1 MFDVVVVGA
10 GPVGLYMAA
19 LLLQNGH
26 RVAILERHAASS
38 RQTRAIGI
46 HPPALA
52 ALEAVGAAHPLV
64 SSGVRITHGAAY
76 SGGRKVAD
84 MDFARPS
91 AEYPFI
97 LSVPQYV
104 TTQTLESR
112 VVELDPGALRRGVQV
127 EEVVDDGG
135 YLRLR
140 GQQGGAAVEF
150 LGRFVVAADGVH
162 SAVREGLGLEPRLRT
177 YPDYYVMG
185 DFRDE
190 SMHGNNAVLFLE
202 PGGIVESFPLPDGI
216 RRWVVRL
223 GAPCQEPTP
232 TMLAALIKERTGSAV
247 DAGSNT
253 MMSAFGVTSRL
264 VSRMVHGRVA
274 LLGDAAHE
282 ISPIGGQ
289 GMNLGWLDAVALA
302 PIISGALRTAA
313 RPRVSKELAEFERAR
328 QRAAKKAIW
337 QASLNMA
344 LGRPLPPKV
353 LGARNALIGRAIT
366 LPSFSELVARR
377 FTMH

>member
-19 LLLQNGH
+19 LLLQHGH
-26 RVAILERHAASS
+26 RVAILERRATSS

-52 ALEAVGAAHPLV
+52 ALDAVGAAHSLV
-64 SSGVRITHGAAY
+64 DSGVRITRGAAY

-97 LSVPQYV
+97 LSVPQYL
-104 TTQTLESR
+104 TTQALESR
-112 VVELDPGALRRGVQV
+112 VIELDPGALLRGVHIQ
-127 EEVVDDGG
+127 EVVDDGG

-140 GQQGGAAVEF
+140 GQEGGSAVEF

-185 DFRDE
+185 DFQDE
-190 SMHGNNAVLFLE
+190 SMYGNNAVLFLE
-202 PGGIVESFPLPDGI
+202 PGGIVESFPLPGGI

-232 TMLAALIKERTGSAV
+232 RALASLIRKRTGTAV
-247 DAGSNT
+247 DSTSNT
-253 MMSAFGVTSRL
+253 MISAFGVTTRL

-302 PIISGALRTAA
+302 PIISETLRTSGR
-313 RPRVSKELAEFERAR
+313 RPAGKELAAFERNR

-337 QASLNMA
+337 QASVNMA

-353 LGARNALIGRAIT
+353 LNARNALIGRAIT
-366 LPSFSELVARR
+366 LPMFSELVARR

>member
-26 RVAILERHAASS
+26 RVAILERRAASS
-38 RQTRAIGI
+38 HQTRAIGI

-52 ALEAVGAAHPLV
+52 ALGAVGTAHSLV
-64 SSGVRITHGAAY
+64 NSGVRITHGAAY

-91 AEYPFI
+91 AEFPFI
-97 LSVPQYV
+97 LSVPQYL
-104 TTQTLESR
+104 TIQALEAR
-112 VVELDPGALRRGVQV
+112 VIELDPGALLRGVHI

-140 GQQGGAAVEF
+140 GREGGAAVEF

-162 SAVREGLGLEPRLRT
+162 SIVRQGLGLEPRLRT

-185 DFRDE
+185 DFQDDSRF
-190 SMHGNNAVLFLE
+190 GNNAVLFLE
-202 PGGIVESFPLPDGI
+202 PEGIVESFPLPGGI

-232 TMLAALIKERTGSAV
+232 RVLAALIRKRTGTAV
-247 DAGSNT
+247 DSASNT

-289 GMNLGWLDAVALA
+289 GMNLGWLDAFALA
-302 PIISGALRTAA
+302 PIISDALRTSGR
-313 RPRVSKELAEFERAR
+313 RPASKELAEFERDR

-337 QASLNMA
+337 QASVNMA

-353 LGARNALIGRAIT
+353 LSARNALIGRAIT
-366 LPSFSELVARR
+366 MPMFSELVARR

>member
-1 MFDVVVVGA
+1 MFDVAVVGA
-10 GPVGLYMAA
+10 GPVGLFMAA
-19 LLLQNGH
+19 LLLQLGH
-26 RVAILERHAASS
+26 HVAVLERRPTPG

-52 ALEAVGAAHPLV
+52 ALDAAGAAHELLA
-64 SSGVRITHGAAY
+64 SGVRITQGAAY

-84 MDFARPS
+84 MNFARPS

-97 LSVPQYV
+97 LSVPQYL
-104 TTQTLESR
+104 TTQALESR
-112 VVELDPGALRRGVQV
+112 VVELDPYALRRGVNV
-127 EEVVDDGG
+127 EEVADDGG

-140 GQQGGAAVEF
+140 GQEDGAPVEF
-150 LGRFVVAADGVH
+150 LSRFVVAADGVH

-177 YPDYYVMG
+177 YPDFYVMG

-190 SMHGNNAVLFLE
+190 SMYGDNAVLFLE
-202 PGGIVESFPLPDGI
+202 PGGIVESFPLPGGI

-232 TMLAALIKERTGSAV
+232 HALAALIKKRTGSTV
-247 DAGSNT
+247 DSASNT
-253 MMSAFGVTSRL
+253 MISAFGVTSRL

-274 LLGDAAHE
+274 LIGDAAHE

-302 PIISGALRTAA
+302 PLISEALGTAA
-313 RPRVSKELAEFERAR
+313 RNPSTMELAHFERDR

-337 QASLNMA
+337 QANLNMA
-344 LGRPLPPKV
+344 LGRPLPPTV
-353 LGARNALIGRAIT
+353 LSVRNALIGRAIT
-366 LPSFSELVARR
+366 LPVFSELVARR

>member
-10 GPVGLYMAA
+10 GPVGLCMAA

-26 RVAILERHAASS
+26 RVAVLERRATSG

-52 ALEAVGAAHPLV
+52 ALDAVGAAHPLV

-97 LSVPQYV
+97 LSVPQYL
-104 TTQTLESR
+104 TTHALESR
-112 VVELDPGALRRGVQV
+112 VIDLDPGALHRGVQV

-135 YLRLR
+135 HLRLR
-140 GQQGGAAVEF
+140 GQKSGAPVEF

-185 DFRDE
+185 DFRDD
-190 SMHGNNAVLFLE
+190 STYGDNAVLFLE

-232 TMLAALIKERTGSAV
+232 HALAALIKKRTGSAV
-247 DAGSNT
+247 DSASNT
-253 MMSAFGVTSRL
+253 MISAFGVTSRM
-264 VSRMVHGRVA
+264 VSRMIHGRVA
-274 LLGDAAHE
+274 LIGDAAHE

-289 GMNLGWLDAVALA
+289 GMNLLVGRRCLGADHQRSIANIRGRPCHQGTRWIRAGPAACSEESHLAGQPQHGAGPPLA
-302 PIISGALRTAA
+302 PEGPQRKERGD
-313 RPRVSKELAEFERAR
+313 RPSHHLAD
-328 QRAAKKAIW
+328 
-337 QASLNMA
+337 
-344 LGRPLPPKV
+344 V
-353 LGARNALIGRAIT
+353 LGACC
-366 LPSFSELVARR
+366 P
-377 FTMH
+377 

>member
-232 TMLAALIKERTGSAV
+232 TMLAVLIKERTGSAV

-313 RPRVSKELAEFERAR
+313 RPRASKELAEFERAR

>member
-1 MFDVVVVGA
+1 
-10 GPVGLYMAA
+10 
-19 LLLQNGH
+19 
-26 RVAILERHAASS
+26 
-38 RQTRAIGI
+38 
-46 HPPALA
+46 
-52 ALEAVGAAHPLV
+52 
-64 SSGVRITHGAAY
+64 
-76 SGGRKVAD
+76 
-84 MDFARPS
+84 
-91 AEYPFI
+91 
-97 LSVPQYV
+97 
-104 TTQTLESR
+104 
-112 VVELDPGALRRGVQV
+112 VVELDPSALRRGVQI

-140 GQQGGAAVEF
+140 GQEGGVAVEF

-162 SAVREGLGLEPRLRT
+162 SAVRAGLGLEPRLRT

-190 SMHGNNAVLFLE
+190 SMYGNNAVLFLE
-202 PGGIVESFPLPDGI
+202 PGGIVESFPLPGGI

-223 GAPCQEPTP
+223 GTPCQEPTP
-232 TMLAALIKERTGSAV
+232 KVLAGLIKKRTGSAV
-247 DAGSNT
+247 DSGSNT
-253 MMSAFGVTSRL
+253 MISAFGVTSRL

-302 PIISGALRTAA
+302 PIVSGALHTPARSPAA
-313 RPRVSKELAEFERAR
+313 KELAEFERAR
-328 QRAAKKAIW
+328 QRAAKKAIR

-344 LGRPLPPKV
+344 LGRPLPPAV
-353 LGARNALIGRAIT
+353 LSARNALIGRAIT
-366 LPSFSELVARR
+366 LPMFSEFVARR

>member
-19 LLLQNGH
+19 LLLQHGH
-26 RVAILERHAASS
+26 RVAILERRATPG

-52 ALEAVGAAHPLV
+52 ALDAVGAARPLV
-64 SSGVRITHGAAY
+64 SSGVRITHGTAY

-84 MDFARPS
+84 MNFARPS

-97 LSVPQYV
+97 LSVPQYL
-104 TTQTLESR
+104 TTQALESR
-112 VVELDPGALRRGVQV
+112 VIELDPGALLRGVHI

-140 GQQGGAAVEF
+140 GQEGRAAVEF

-162 SAVREGLGLEPRLRT
+162 SAVRGGLGMEPRLRT

-185 DFRDE
+185 DFHDE
-190 SMHGNNAVLFLE
+190 STYGSSAVLFLE
-202 PGGIVESFPLPDGI
+202 PGGIVESFPLPGGI

-223 GAPCQEPTP
+223 DAPCQEPTP
-232 TMLAALIKERTGSAV
+232 RVLAALIRKRTGTAV
-247 DAGSNT
+247 DSASNT
-253 MMSAFGVTSRL
+253 MISAFGVTSRL

-289 GMNLGWLDAVALA
+289 GMNLGWLDAAALA
-302 PIISGALRTAA
+302 PIISEALRTSGR
-313 RPRVSKELAEFERAR
+313 RPASKELAEFERNR

-337 QASLNMA
+337 QASVNMA

-353 LGARNALIGRAIT
+353 LSARNALIGRAIT
-366 LPSFSELVARR
+366 LPMFSELVARR

>member
-10 GPVGLYMAA
+10 GPVGLFMAA
-19 LLLQNGH
+19 LLLQGGH
-26 RVAILERHAASS
+26 RVAVLERRATPG

-52 ALEAVGAAHPLV
+52 ALDAVGAACPLV
-64 SSGVRITHGAAY
+64 ASGVRITRGAAY

-97 LSVPQYV
+97 LAVPQYQ

-112 VVELDPGALRRGVQV
+112 VNDLDPRALQRGVQV

-135 YLRLR
+135 HLRLR
-140 GQQGGAAVEF
+140 GRRDGAQVEF
-150 LGRFVVAADGVH
+150 QARFVVAADGVH

-190 SMHGNNAVLFLE
+190 SNHGNNAVLFLE
-202 PGGIVESFPLPDGI
+202 PGGIVESFPLPGSI

-223 GAPCQEPTP
+223 GAPCREPTP
-232 TMLAALIKERTGSAV
+232 HVLAALIRKRTASVVDSA
-247 DAGSNT
+247 SNS
-253 MMSAFGVTSRL
+253 MISAFGVTSRL
-264 VSRMVHGRVA
+264 VPRMVHGRIA
-274 LLGDAAHE
+274 LIGDAAHE

-302 PIISGALRTAA
+302 PIVSDALRTSADGPA
-313 RPRVSKELAEFERAR
+313 GKRLEEFERHR
-328 QRAAKKAIW
+328 RRAAKKAIR

-344 LGRPLPPKV
+344 LGRPLHPQV
-353 LGARNALIGRAIT
+353 LNARNALIGRAIT
-366 LPSFSELVARR
+366 LPMFSELVARR

>member
-10 GPVGLYMAA
+10 GPVGLYIAA
-19 LLLQNGH
+19 LLLQLGH
-26 RVAILERHAASS
+26 RVAVLERHVTTS
-38 RQTRAIGI
+38 RQSRAIGI

-52 ALEAVGAAHPLV
+52 ALDAVGAAHTLV
-64 SSGVRITHGAAY
+64 SSGIRITHGAAY

-97 LSVPQYV
+97 LSVPQYL
-104 TTQTLESR
+104 TTRTLEST
-112 VVELDPGALRRGVQV
+112 VEALDPAALRRGVHV
-127 EEVVDDGG
+127 EEVVDDDGC
-135 YLRLR
+135 LRLR
-140 GQQGGAAVEF
+140 GQQDGSAVEF
-150 LGRFVVAADGVH
+150 SGRFVIAADGVH
-162 SAVREGLGLEPRLRT
+162 SVVRGGLGLEPRLRT

-185 DFRDE
+185 DFLDE
-190 SMHGNNAVLFLE
+190 TMYGNKAVLFLE
-202 PGGIVESFPLPDGI
+202 PGGIVESFPLPGGI

-223 GAPCQEPTP
+223 GVPCAEPTP
-232 TMLAALIKERTGSAV
+232 HTLAALIKKRTGSAV
-247 DAGSNT
+247 DSASNT
-253 MMSAFGVTSRL
+253 MISAFGVTSRL
-264 VSRMVHGRVA
+264 VSRMVHGRIF

-289 GMNLGWLDAVALA
+289 GMNLGWLDAAALA
-302 PIISGALRTAA
+302 PIISDALRTAA
-313 RPRVSKELAEFERAR
+313 RSPAAKELADFERDR

-344 LGRPLPPKV
+344 LGRPLPPK
-353 LGARNALIGRAIT
+353 LLSARNALIGRAIT
-366 LPSFSELVARR
+366 FPLFSELVVRR

>member
-1 MFDVVVVGA
+1 
-10 GPVGLYMAA
+10 MAA
-19 LLLQNGH
+19 LLLQHGH
-26 RVAILERHAASS
+26 RVAVLERRATSS

-52 ALEAVGAAHPLV
+52 ALDAVGAAHPLA
-64 SSGVRITHGAAY
+64 SSGIRITHGAAY

-84 MDFARPS
+84 MDFAYPS

-97 LSVPQYV
+97 LSVPQHL
-104 TTQTLESR
+104 TTQALESR
-112 VVELDPGALRRGVQV
+112 IVELDPGALRRGVQV

-135 YLRLR
+135 YLRLT
-140 GQQGGAAVEF
+140 GQEGGAPVEF
-150 LGRFVVAADGVH
+150 RGRFVVGADGVH

-190 SMHGNNAVLFLE
+190 SRYGNKAVLFLE
-202 PGGIVESFPLPDGI
+202 RGGIVESFPLPGGI

-232 TMLAALIKERTGSAV
+232 TTLAALIKGRTGTAV
-247 DAGSNT
+247 DPGSNT
-253 MMSAFGVTSRL
+253 MISAFGVTSRL

-289 GMNLGWLDAVALA
+289 GMNLGWLDALALA
-302 PIISGALRTAA
+302 PIVSGALRTAA
-313 RPRVSKELAEFERAR
+313 RTPVIKELAEFERGR

-337 QASLNMA
+337 QASVNMA
-344 LGRPLPPKV
+344 LGRPLPSKV
-353 LGARNALIGRAIT
+353 LSARNALIGRAIT
-366 LPSFSELVARR
+366 LPGFSELVARR

>member
-10 GPVGLYMAA
+10 GPVGLFMAA

-26 RVAILERHAASS
+26 RVAVLERRATSS
-38 RQTRAIGI
+38 HQTRAIGI

-52 ALEAVGAAHPLV
+52 ALDAVGAAHPLL
-64 SSGVRITHGAAY
+64 SSGIRITHGAAY

-97 LSVPQYV
+97 LSVPQYL
-104 TTQTLESR
+104 TTHALESR
-112 VVELDPGALRRGVQV
+112 VIDLDPDALHRGVQV
-127 EEVVDDGG
+127 EEVVDEGG
-135 YLRLR
+135 HLRLR
-140 GQQGGAAVEF
+140 GQQEGAPVEF

-162 SAVREGLGLEPRLRT
+162 SAVREGLGLEPRLRA

-190 SMHGNNAVLFLE
+190 SMYGNHAVLFLE
-202 PGGIVESFPLPDGI
+202 TGGIVESFPLPGGI

-223 GAPCQEPTP
+223 GSPCHEPTP
-232 TMLAALIKERTGSAV
+232 HALAALIKNRTGSVV
-247 DAGSNT
+247 DSASNT
-253 MMSAFGVTSRL
+253 MISSFGVTSRL

-302 PIISGALRTAA
+302 PIISEALRTSA
-313 RPRVSKELAEFERAR
+313 RGPASKELAGFERDR

-353 LGARNALIGRAIT
+353 LSARNALIGRAIT
-366 LPSFSELVARR
+366 LPMFSELVARR

>member
-10 GPVGLYMAA
+10 GPVGLFMAA
-19 LLLQNGH
+19 LLLQAGH
-26 RVAILERHAASS
+26 RVAVLERRATPG

-52 ALEAVGAAHPLV
+52 ALDAVGAARPLV
-64 SSGVRITHGAAY
+64 ASGVRITRGAAY

-97 LSVPQYV
+97 LAVPQYL
-104 TTQTLESR
+104 TTHTLESR
-112 VVELDPGALRRGVQV
+112 VRDLDPGALQRGVQV

-135 YLRLR
+135 HLRLR
-140 GQQGGAAVEF
+140 GQHQGAQVE
-150 LGRFVVAADGVH
+150 LRARFVVAADGVH

-190 SMHGNNAVLFLE
+190 SIHGNNAVLFLE
-202 PGGIVESFPLPDGI
+202 PGGIVESFPLPGGI

-223 GAPCQEPTP
+223 GAPCREPTP
-232 TMLAALIKERTGSAV
+232 HALAALIKERTASAV
-247 DAGSNT
+247 DPGSNS
-253 MMSAFGVTSRL
+253 MISAFGVTSRL
-264 VSRMVHGRVA
+264 VPRMVHGRVA
-274 LLGDAAHE
+274 LIGDAAHE

-289 GMNLGWLDAVALA
+289 GMNLGWLDAIALA
-302 PIISGALRTAA
+302 PLVSDALRTSAGGPA
-313 RPRVSKELAEFERAR
+313 GKQLEEFEQDRR
-328 QRAAKKAIW
+328 RAAKKAIR
-337 QASLNMA
+337 QAALNMA

-353 LGARNALIGRAIT
+353 LNARNALIGRAIT
-366 LPSFSELVARR
+366 LPVFSELVARR

>member
-10 GPVGLYMAA
+10 GPVGLFMAA
-19 LLLQNGH
+19 RLLQNGH
-26 RVAILERHAASS
+26 RVAVLERRETPS

-52 ALEAVGAAHPLV
+52 ALDTVGAAHPLL
-64 SSGVRITHGAAY
+64 SSGVRISHGAAY

-84 MDFARPS
+84 MDFARASP
-91 AEYPFI
+91 EYPFI
-97 LSVPQYV
+97 LSVPQYL
-104 TTQTLESR
+104 TTRSLESR
-112 VVELDPGALRRGVQV
+112 VIDLDPDALHRGVQV
-127 EEVVDDGG
+127 EEIVDDGG
-135 YLRLR
+135 HLRLR
-140 GQQGGAAVEF
+140 GQQEGAPAEF
-150 LGRFVVAADGVH
+150 LSRFVVAADGVH
-162 SAVREGLGLEPRLRT
+162 SAVRAGLGLEPRLRT

-190 SMHGNNAVLFLE
+190 SLYGHNAVLFLE
-202 PGGIVESFPLPDGI
+202 PGGIVESFPLPGGI

-232 TMLAALIKERTGSAV
+232 HALAGLINKRTGSAV
-247 DAGSNT
+247 DSTSNT
-253 MMSAFGVTSRL
+253 MISAFGVTSRL

-302 PIISGALRTAA
+302 PVISEALRTSANGPAGKQLAA
-313 RPRVSKELAEFERAR
+313 FERER
-328 QRAAKKAIW
+328 QRAARKAIR

-344 LGRPLPPKV
+344 LGRPLPPKI
-353 LGARNALIGRAIT
+353 LSARNALIGRAIT
-366 LPSFSELVARR
+366 LPMFSELVARR

>member
-19 LLLQNGH
+19 LLLQDGH
-26 RVAILERHAASS
+26 RVAVLERRATSS

-52 ALEAVGAAHPLV
+52 ALDAVGAAHPLV

-97 LSVPQYV
+97 LSVPQYL
-104 TTQTLESR
+104 TTNALESR
-112 VVELDPGALRRGVQV
+112 VIDLDSNALHRGVQV

-135 YLRLR
+135 RLRLR
-140 GQQGGAAVEF
+140 GQQEGAPMEF

-162 SAVREGLGLEPRLRT
+162 SAVRAGLGLEPHLRT

-190 SMHGNNAVLFLE
+190 SMYGNKAVLFLE
-202 PGGIVESFPLPDGI
+202 PGGIVESFPLPGGI

-232 TMLAALIKERTGSAV
+232 HALAALIKKRTGSAV
-247 DAGSNT
+247 DSASNT
-253 MMSAFGVTSRL
+253 MISAFGVTSRL

-274 LLGDAAHE
+274 LIGDAAHE

-302 PIISGALRTAA
+302 PIVSEALRTSAGGPA
-313 RPRVSKELAEFERAR
+313 GKELEGFERDR
-328 QRAAKKAIW
+328 QRAAKKAIR

-353 LGARNALIGRAIT
+353 LSARNALIGRAIT
-366 LPSFSELVARR
+366 LPMFSELVARR